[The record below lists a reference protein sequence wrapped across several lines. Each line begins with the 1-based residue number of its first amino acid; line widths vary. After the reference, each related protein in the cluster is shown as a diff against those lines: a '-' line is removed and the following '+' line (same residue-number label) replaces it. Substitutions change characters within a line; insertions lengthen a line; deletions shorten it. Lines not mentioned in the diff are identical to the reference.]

1 MFDKF
6 NIITPIIKNNYNI
19 EEEIVKYCEYN
30 DTIIKQLEKEIEN
43 NKKQA
48 DIFIKSIIKKLPSEI
63 ED

>member
-1 MFDKF
+1 LIHFTLYF
-6 NIITPIIKNNYNI
+6 NDIL
-19 EEEIVKYCEYN
+19 
-30 DTIIKQLEKEIEN
+30 IKQLEKEIEN